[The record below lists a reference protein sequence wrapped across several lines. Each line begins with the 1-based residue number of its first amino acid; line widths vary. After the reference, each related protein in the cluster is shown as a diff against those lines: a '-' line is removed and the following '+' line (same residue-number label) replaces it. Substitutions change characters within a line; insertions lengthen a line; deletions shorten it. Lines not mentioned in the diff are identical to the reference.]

1 VTAREAQLA
10 AEIQDLLE
18 QLNALVRRR
27 DVLRQL
33 GTDERAL
40 NYLSTDIGNLHRR
53 LAQRVREQAD
63 PEDATA
69 A

>member
-1 VTAREAQLA
+1 MTRREAQLA

-18 QLNALVRRR
+18 QLNSLVRRR

-33 GTDERAL
+33 GTDEREL
-40 NYLSTDIGNLHRR
+40 NYLRTEIGDLHWR
-53 LAQRVREQAD
+53 LALRVREKAD
-63 PEDATA
+63 REGATA

>member
-1 VTAREAQLA
+1 MTRREAELA

-33 GTDERAL
+33 GTDEREL
-40 NYLSTDIGNLHRR
+40 NYLRTEIGDLHWR
-53 LAQRVREQAD
+53 LALRVREKAD
-63 PEDATA
+63 REDATA

>member
-1 VTAREAQLA
+1 VTRREAQLA

-18 QLNALVRRR
+18 QLNSLVRRR

-33 GTDERAL
+33 GTDEREL
-40 NYLSTDIGNLHRR
+40 NYLRTEIGDLHWR
-53 LAQRVREQAD
+53 LALRVREKAD
-63 PEDATA
+63 REDATA

>member
-1 VTAREAQLA
+1 VTRGEAQLG
-10 AEIQDLLE
+10 AEIQDLLR

-33 GTDERAL
+33 GADEREL
-40 NYLSTDIGNLHRR
+40 NYLRTEIGNLRWR
-53 LAQRVREQAD
+53 LALRVREQAD
-63 PEDATA
+63 REDVTA

>member
-1 VTAREAQLA
+1 VTRREAQLG

-27 DVLRQL
+27 DVLRGL
-33 GTDERAL
+33 GIDERDL
-40 NYLSTDIGNLHRR
+40 NYLRTEIGNLHWR
-53 LAQRVREQAD
+53 LAQRVREHAD
-63 PEDATA
+63 REDATA

>member
-1 VTAREAQLA
+1 VTPREAQLR

-33 GTDERAL
+33 GTDEHEL
-40 NYLSTDIGNLHRR
+40 NYLRAEIGSMQWR
-53 LAQRVREQAD
+53 LAQRVREMAD
-63 PEDATA
+63 RQDASA

>member
-1 VTAREAQLA
+1 MTRREAQLA
-10 AEIQDLLE
+10 AEIEDLLE

-33 GTDERAL
+33 GTDEREL
-40 NYLSTDIGNLHRR
+40 NYLRTEIGDLHWR
-53 LAQRVREQAD
+53 LALRVREKAD
-63 PEDATA
+63 RENATA

>member
-1 VTAREAQLA
+1 MTRREARLG

-18 QLNALVRRR
+18 QLNDLVRRR
-27 DVLRQL
+27 DVLRSQ
-33 GTDERAL
+33 GIDEREL
-40 NYLSTDIGNLHRR
+40 NYLRADIGNLHWR

-63 PEDATA
+63 RENATA

>member
-1 VTAREAQLA
+1 VTRREAQLA
-10 AEIQDLLE
+10 AEIQDLLR

-33 GTDERAL
+33 GTDEREL
-40 NYLSTDIGNLHRR
+40 NYLRTEIGNLHWR
-53 LAQRVREQAD
+53 LALRVREQAD
-63 PEDATA
+63 RDDATA

>member
-1 VTAREAQLA
+1 MTRHEAQLGT
-10 AEIQDLLE
+10 EIQDLLE

-33 GTDERAL
+33 GTDEREL
-40 NYLSTDIGNLHRR
+40 NYLRTDIGNLHWR
-53 LAQRVREQAD
+53 LSQRVREQAD
-63 PEDATA
+63 RDDASA

>member
-1 VTAREAQLA
+1 VTRREAQLA

-18 QLNALVRRR
+18 QLNALVRSR

-33 GTDERAL
+33 GTDEREL
-40 NYLSTDIGNLHRR
+40 NYLRTEIGELHWR
-53 LAQRVREQAD
+53 LALRVREKAD
-63 PEDATA
+63 REDATA

>member
-1 VTAREAQLA
+1 VTRREAQLA

-33 GTDERAL
+33 GTDEREL
-40 NYLSTDIGNLHRR
+40 NYLRTEIGDLHWR
-53 LAQRVREQAD
+53 LALRVREKAD
-63 PEDATA
+63 REDATA

>member
-1 VTAREAQLA
+1 MTQGEAQLG

-27 DVLRQL
+27 DVLRSL
-33 GTDERAL
+33 GTDEREL
-40 NYLSTDIGNLHRR
+40 DYLRADIGNLHWR
-53 LAQRVREQAD
+53 LALRVRERAD
-63 PEDATA
+63 REDATA

>member
-1 VTAREAQLA
+1 MTRRGSQLG

-33 GTDERAL
+33 GTDEREL
-40 NYLSTDIGNLHRR
+40 NYLREEIGNMQWR
-53 LAQRVREQAD
+53 LAQRVREMAD
-63 PEDATA
+63 REDASA

>member
-1 VTAREAQLA
+1 MTRREAQLG

-33 GTDERAL
+33 GTDEREL
-40 NYLSTDIGNLHRR
+40 NYLRTDIGNLHWR
-53 LAQRVREQAD
+53 LSQRVREQAD
-63 PEDATA
+63 RDDASA

>member
-1 VTAREAQLA
+1 VTRREAQLG

-27 DVLRQL
+27 DVLRSL
-33 GTDERAL
+33 GTNERELA
-40 NYLSTDIGNLHRR
+40 YLRADIGTLHWR
-53 LAQRVREQAD
+53 LAQRVREKAD
-63 PEDATA
+63 REDATA